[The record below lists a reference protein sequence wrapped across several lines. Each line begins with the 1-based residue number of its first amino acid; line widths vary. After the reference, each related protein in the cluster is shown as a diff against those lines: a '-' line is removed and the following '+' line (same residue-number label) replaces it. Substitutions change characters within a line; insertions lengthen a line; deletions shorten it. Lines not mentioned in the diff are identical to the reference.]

1 MGRSYAT
8 YNKDVKATYGIDK
21 TAQMRPAWSTQ
32 RVPAQSGPRSES
44 QASREAFLLR
54 WQARVTGGGLR
65 ASAYLVDRGVL
76 PQRQVPEAAADLVSA
91 LSDCGRRRGR
101 ERSTLERQAG
111 AWAPRRPG
119 GQGGSSPCTTTDWVI
134 PARGPAPEAVPLRLP
149 PRHSSPKT
157 RYDRRP

>member
-1 MGRSYAT
+1 MVY
-8 YNKDVKATYGIDK
+8 
-21 TAQMRPAWSTQ
+21 TASLSSVGAPQ
-32 RVPAQSGPRSES
+32 RDHSES
-44 QASREAFLLR
+44 QASREAFLLC

-101 ERSTLERQAG
+101 ERSTLGRQAD
-111 AWAPRRPG
+111 AWTPRRPG
-119 GQGGSSPCTTTDWVI
+119 EQGGSSPCTTTDWVI
-134 PARGPAPEAVPLRLP
+134 PARGPTVGAVPLGLP